1 MHWQSQSRTQRKK
14 VRRMFKVGK
23 VTHYYDKLQVAIVE
37 LAAELS
43 VGDKIKFVRGG
54 EDMFEQAVD
63 SIQIEH
69 EKRQSAKK
77 GEVVGLKVEKEVK
90 EGAEV
95 FKL

>member
-1 MHWQSQSRTQRKK
+1 MAD
-14 VRRMFKVGK
+14 FKIGK
-23 VTHYYDKLQVAIVE
+23 VTHYFDKIQVAIVE
-37 LAAELS
+37 LSGNLA

-54 EDMFEQAVD
+54 EDLFEQVVT

-69 EKRQSAKK
+69 EKKDSASK
-77 GEVVGLKVEKEVK
+77 GEIVGIKVEKELK

>member
-1 MHWQSQSRTQRKK
+1 
-14 VRRMFKVGK
+14 MFKVGK
-23 VTHYYDKLQVAIVE
+23 VTHYYDKIGVAIVE
-37 LAAELS
+37 LAGQLS

-54 EDMFEQAVD
+54 EDVLEQEVE

-69 EKRQSAKK
+69 EKKESAGK
-77 GEVVGLKVEKEVK
+77 GEVVGLKIEKEVK

>member
-1 MHWQSQSRTQRKK
+1 
-14 VRRMFKVGK
+14 MFKIGK
-23 VTHYYDKLQVAIVE
+23 VTHYYDKIGVAIVE
-37 LAAELS
+37 LDGQLS

-54 EDMFEQAVD
+54 EDLFEQNVD

-69 EKRQSAKK
+69 EKEESASK
-77 GEVVGLKVEKEVK
+77 GQIVGLKTEKEVK

>member
-1 MHWQSQSRTQRKK
+1 
-14 VRRMFKVGK
+14 MFKVGK
-23 VTHYYDKLQVAIVE
+23 VTHYYDKIGVAIVE
-37 LAAELS
+37 LDGQLS

-54 EDMFEQAVD
+54 EDVFKQTVD

-69 EKRQSAKK
+69 EKKESAGK
-77 GEVVGLKVEKEVK
+77 GEIVGLKIEKEVK